1 MNWPSLTQTR
11 PWRGDLGE
19 VQPSNGLLRRYRRSF
34 ALLAAQ
40 LVFGIV
46 RPESAAS
53 ILKEGRNPAPA
64 PKSPDSPG
72 DWVSLPKEV
81 TPTSRTAFHH
91 EHCGFDWSWID
102 KIKPNEVWWMPV
114 ERCLIRVPGQKFKN
128 FPEGEARLTNGV

>member
-1 MNWPSLTQTR
+1 VNWPSLTQTR

-19 VQPSNGLLRRYRRSF
+19 VQPSNGLLRQYRRSF
-34 ALLAAQ
+34 ALLAAP

-46 RPESAAS
+46 RPESDAS

-81 TPTSRTAFHH
+81 DA
-91 EHCGFDWSWID
+91 
-102 KIKPNEVWWMPV
+102 
-114 ERCLIRVPGQKFKN
+114 CLKDR
-128 FPEGEARLTNGV
+128 FPP